1 MENVY
6 QSMTY
11 SCRPVP
17 ILLRGLR
24 GQLVPKLVLL
34 CRFVLAIVVKNV
46 LRCCLQESYILTKV
60 FFFIVN
66 LVLFFLNSSKK
77 GLSVLEH
84 A

>member
-24 GQLVPKLVLL
+24 GQLVPKWVLL
-34 CRFVLAIVVKNV
+34 CRFVLAIVVK
-46 LRCCLQESYILTKV
+46 KV
-60 FFFIVN
+60 FTLSTAEELYFDEEVLFFIVN
-66 LVLFFLNSSKK
+66 FGAF
-77 GLSVLEH
+77 
-84 A
+84 

>member
-46 LRCCLQESYILTKV
+46 FTLLSAGELY
-60 FFFIVN
+60 FDEG
-66 LVLFFLNSSKK
+66 FFL
-77 GLSVLEH
+77 H
-84 A
+84 C